1 MDIHVAPTM
10 GVQHLGGVFR
20 KPLQAPSQFIIDNV
34 TEGLK
39 KIFEVERSL

>member
-1 MDIHVAPTM
+1 MDIHVAPAM
-10 GVQHLGGVFR
+10 NVEYLGGDFR
-20 KPLQAPSQFIIDNV
+20 RPLPPADDVVIQTM